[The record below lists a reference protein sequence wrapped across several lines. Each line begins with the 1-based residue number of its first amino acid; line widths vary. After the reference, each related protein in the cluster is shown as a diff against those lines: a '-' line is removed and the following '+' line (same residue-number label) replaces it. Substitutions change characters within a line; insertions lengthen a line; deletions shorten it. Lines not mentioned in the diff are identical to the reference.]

1 MTLRS
6 SKDFEVEKE
15 PGLQRHAD
23 NLLISLS
30 ILVFKMD
37 LHLEVLDVPL
47 YPFVDLLGLA
57 GAECMNRNL
66 ELFFFWGVFLM
77 SQSFGL
83 KGNQTKLTARQY
95 ESCATGKANGR
106 TGENWCGELCQGLG
120 ERGSGATEQMA

>member
-1 MTLRS
+1 
-6 SKDFEVEKE
+6 
-15 PGLQRHAD
+15 
-23 NLLISLS
+23 
-30 ILVFKMD
+30 MD

-66 ELFFFWGVFLM
+66 ELFFLGFPNE
-77 SQSFGL
+77 SFGL

>member
-66 ELFFFWGVFLM
+66 ELFFFLGFPNESVIWVER
-77 SQSFGL
+77 QSN
-83 KGNQTKLTARQY
+83 KTHCEAIRKL
-95 ESCATGKANGR
+95 C
-106 TGENWCGELCQGLG
+106 NW
-120 ERGSGATEQMA
+120 